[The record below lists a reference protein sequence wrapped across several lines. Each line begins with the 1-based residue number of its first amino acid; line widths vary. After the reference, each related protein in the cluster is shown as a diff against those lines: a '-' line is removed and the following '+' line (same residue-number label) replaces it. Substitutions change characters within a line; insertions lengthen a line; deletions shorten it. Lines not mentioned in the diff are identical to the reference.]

1 MNGSTEPMSEAHSR
15 YPVAIRWT
23 SGKEGVASSVDGLP
37 ELPVASPPSFGGP
50 AGVWSPEHLFV
61 LSAAACWMTTFRAI
75 AEASSLDVVA
85 VEADAEGF
93 LEKGV
98 DRRYS
103 IPRLTLRPVVT
114 VRREADRDKAMRLI
128 EKAEQ
133 ACLIARSMRAAVTLE
148 GRVEVL
154 EA

>member
-1 MNGSTEPMSEAHSR
+1 MPEPHSR
-15 YPVAIRWT
+15 YPVAIHWT
-23 SGKEGVASSVDGLP
+23 SGKEGVASSADGLP

-61 LSAAACWMTTFRAI
+61 LSAVACWMTTFRAI
-75 AEASSLDVVA
+75 AEASNFAPLA
-85 VEADAEGF
+85 VDAEGEGF
-93 LEKGV
+93 LEKGD

-103 IPRLTLRPVVT
+103 IPRLTLRPRVV
-114 VRREADRDKAMRLI
+114 VASEAERDKAMRLI

-133 ACLIARSMRAAVTLE
+133 ACLIARSMRSEVTLE
-148 GRVEVL
+148 ATVEVR